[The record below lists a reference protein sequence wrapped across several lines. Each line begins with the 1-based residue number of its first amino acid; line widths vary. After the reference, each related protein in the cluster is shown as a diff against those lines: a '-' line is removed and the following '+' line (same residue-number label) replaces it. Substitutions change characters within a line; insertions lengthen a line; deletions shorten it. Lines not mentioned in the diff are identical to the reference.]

1 MENREGQC
9 LAASRGSLVPDAA
22 QGLHIGEASS
32 EVGECHM
39 LRQGWEVAEG
49 GLHGSATA
57 PCLCSLA
64 AERPAHRDT

>member
-39 LRQGWEVAEG
+39 LRLGWEVAEG
-49 GLHGSATA
+49 GLHRY
-57 PCLCSLA
+57 L
-64 AERPAHRDT
+64 HQ